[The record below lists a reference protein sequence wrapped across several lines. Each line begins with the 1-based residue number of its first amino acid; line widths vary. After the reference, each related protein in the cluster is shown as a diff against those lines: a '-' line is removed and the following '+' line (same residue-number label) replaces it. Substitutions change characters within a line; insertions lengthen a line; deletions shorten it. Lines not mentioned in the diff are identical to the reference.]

1 MRFSRIA
8 LAAPRRRRRA
18 ASKASLVMIPASER
32 GATRLRLGS
41 DLVLFFV
48 GAFAVSW
55 LPWGAALL
63 AGGDLGRPLPYV
75 LYVLGTFGPTIAAA
89 TLWLVGRRRSRGL
102 NPLRTAR
109 HWLLPALLL
118 GAAPAIAAALVDG
131 PLDLAGAGQRVAG
144 MGGPLV
150 VVGFV
155 LLAGP
160 LSEEFGWRGYAQPRL
175 RRTLTPVAT
184 SVLLG
189 LAWGVWH
196 APLFLFAGTSQ
207 AELGLFSWQGVLFFV
222 SFVPLSYTIWV
233 MSERLGGGVAA
244 AVAVHFAG
252 NGAGGLFP
260 ALSMAGAVVT
270 TVVTAAVAVAL
281 HIVVGMRPVR
291 DSL

>member
-1 MRFSRIA
+1 MVPPSPQR
-8 LAAPRRRRRA
+8 
-18 ASKASLVMIPASER
+18 
-32 GATRLRLGS
+32 TRT
-41 DLVLFFV
+41 DLLLFFA
-48 GAFAVSW
+48 GTFAVSW
-55 LPWGAALL
+55 LPWGLALL
-63 AGGDLGRPLPYV
+63 AGGDIGEPLPQLLFV
-75 LYVLGTFGPTIAAA
+75 VGAFGPTAVALL
-89 TLWLVGRRRSRGL
+89 LWCGGRRRPRGP
-102 NPLRTAR
+102 NPFRAAGR
-109 HWLLPALLL
+109 WLPPALLL
-118 GAAPAIAAALVDG
+118 GAAPALVAALVDG
-131 PLDLAGAGQRVAG
+131 TLDLAAAGDRAATI
-144 MGGPLV
+144 GGPLMV
-150 VVGFV
+150 IGFV
-155 LLAGP
+155 LIAGP